1 MIILSCNKLSS
12 TQLAIISAFIMV
24 IGDIIGLMSAIA
36 AYDEEQQS
44 KEETR
49 LELKNKIKYLQDK
62 L

>member
-1 MIILSCNKLSS
+1 
-12 TQLAIISAFIMV
+12 LAIISAFIMV